1 MDDYKRTLYMEARRR
16 LSLPSE
22 HLDKETFLCCALANV
37 LLDEGYFFVNGKH
50 FQKLF
55 TEFRQLWDGYYYTS
69 NGARIRSTD
78 PSQIWWGSISTSPRI
93 AMIDFLLCR
102 EDNSRARRGY

>member
-16 LSLPSE
+16 LSLPPE
-22 HLDKETFLCCALANV
+22 HLGKETFLCCALAKV
-37 LLDEGYFFVNGKH
+37 LLDEGYFLATEEYS
-50 FQKLF
+50 QKLF
-55 TEFRQLWDGYYYTS
+55 TEFRQLWDGYYYSS
-69 NGARIRSTD
+69 NGARISSTD
-78 PSQIWWGSISTSPRI
+78 PSCIWWGGRSTIPRI

>member
-16 LSLPSE
+16 LSLSPE
-22 HLDKETFLCCALANV
+22 HLDKETFLCCALAKV
-37 LLDEGYFFVNGKH
+37 LLDEGYFLVNEKH

-55 TEFRQLWDGYYYTS
+55 TEFRQLWDGYYYSS
-69 NGARIRSTD
+69 NGARISSN
-78 PSQIWWGSISTSPRI
+78 PSQIWWGGLSTSPRI